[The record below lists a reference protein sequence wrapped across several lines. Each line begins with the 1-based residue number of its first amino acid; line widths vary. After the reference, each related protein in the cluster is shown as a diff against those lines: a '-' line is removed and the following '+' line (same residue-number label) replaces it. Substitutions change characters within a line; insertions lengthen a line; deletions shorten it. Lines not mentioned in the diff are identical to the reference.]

1 MLAPRST
8 RRDFLRG
15 SVAIAGTAALLSP
28 RELAALAPESAAWVR
43 GLDATARARNAGG
56 PVILARN
63 ENPYGMNPKAKVAFL
78 DAFAQHNRYN
88 SPQASELRTR
98 FAAQLGVPDDH
109 VLVTAGSREVL
120 ALAVA
125 AFAGKGKEVITPWPS
140 FEEVGRY
147 GDVLGLTVHRVPQT
161 AALEMDLK
169 AMDARIGANTGLVFL
184 CNPQNPT
191 STVLAGD
198 VIRDFVRATAP
209 RAMVLVDEAYHEY
222 VDDRSY
228 RSMIELVKAGDDV
241 ILSRTASKIHGMAG
255 VRIGFAIA
263 KPAILAKLA
272 AFLMGQ
278 VNPLAAA
285 AVVASLNDPAY
296 TTWCAQQNAIGR
308 AFTIEAIRSM
318 GRRVIASHTNFVF
331 FDAGRPNAEVRKAL
345 EAAGYLV
352 GRAFPN
358 YANWVRVSIGTP
370 DEMKGFIAALPPA
383 LRV

>member
-98 FAAQLGVPDDH
+98 FAAKHGVPDDH

-161 AALEMDLK
+161 AAL
-169 AMDARIGANTGLVFL
+169 
-184 CNPQNPT
+184 
-191 STVLAGD
+191 
-198 VIRDFVRATAP
+198 
-209 RAMVLVDEAYHEY
+209 
-222 VDDRSY
+222 
-228 RSMIELVKAGDDV
+228 
-241 ILSRTASKIHGMAG
+241 
-255 VRIGFAIA
+255 
-263 KPAILAKLA
+263 
-272 AFLMGQ
+272 
-278 VNPLAAA
+278 
-285 AVVASLNDPAY
+285 
-296 TTWCAQQNAIGR
+296 
-308 AFTIEAIRSM
+308 
-318 GRRVIASHTNFVF
+318 
-331 FDAGRPNAEVRKAL
+331 
-345 EAAGYLV
+345 
-352 GRAFPN
+352 
-358 YANWVRVSIGTP
+358 
-370 DEMKGFIAALPPA
+370 
-383 LRV
+383 